1 MQPISP
7 HLLDQARAGDPDA
20 LDALFGE
27 LIDPAFRL
35 ALALLH
41 DRQAAE
47 DAVQEAAVRAWRK
60 LGGLRPD
67 SEVRPWFLAFVANEC
82 RNVRRARWT
91 SVLKL
96 ETLEQVASG
105 IEDDVVIGADLRRAM
120 AGLSHEHR
128 VAIILHYGL
137 DLPLEEVA
145 AATGAALGTVKS
157 RIHRA
162 TAALR
167 ARLAVEEVVS

>member
-7 HLLDQARAGDPDA
+7 HLLDRAQAGDPDA
-20 LDALFGE
+20 LDTLFGE
-27 LIDPAFRL
+27 LIAPAFRL

-47 DAVQEAAVRAWRK
+47 DAVQEAAVLAWRK
-60 LGGLRPD
+60 LDRLRPG
-67 SEVRPWFLAFVANEC
+67 SEVRPWFLAFVANQC
-82 RNVRRARWT
+82 RNTRRARWT

-96 ETLEQVASG
+96 ETLDRVASG
-105 IEDDVVIGADLRRAM
+105 IEDDVVLGADLRRAL
-120 AGLSHEHR
+120 AGLSHQHR
-128 VAIILHYGL
+128 VAIVLHYGL

-145 AATGAALGTVKS
+145 AATGAPLGTVKS

-162 TAALR
+162 AAALR
-167 ARLAVEEVVS
+167 TRLAPEEVVS

>member
-1 MQPISP
+1 MERISP
-7 HLLDQARAGDPDA
+7 ALIARARAGDPDA

-67 SEVRPWFLAFVANEC
+67 AEVRPWFLAFVANQC
-82 RNVRRARWT
+82 RNARRARWR

-96 ETLEQVASG
+96 ETLDRMAAGVEDQV
-105 IEDDVVIGADLRRAM
+105 VLGADVRRAI
-120 AGLSHEHR
+120 AGLSREHR
-128 VAIILHYGL
+128 LALVLHYCL

-145 AATGAALGTVKS
+145 AATGVPLGTVKS
-157 RIHRA
+157 RVHRA
-162 TAALR
+162 AAALR
-167 ARLAVEEVVS
+167 ARLAPEEVVT

>member
-1 MQPISP
+1 MQRTSP
-7 HLLDQARAGDPDA
+7 DLLDRARAGDPDA
-20 LDALFGE
+20 LDGLFGE

-60 LGGLRPD
+60 LGHLRLD
-67 SEVRPWFLAFVANEC
+67 AEVRPWFLAFVANQC
-82 RNVRRARWT
+82 RNARRARWG

-96 ETLEQVASG
+96 ETLERAGPG
-105 IEDDVVIGADLRRAM
+105 IEDHVVRGADLRRAL
-120 AGLSHEHR
+120 AGLSHEQR
-128 VAIILHYGL
+128 VAVVLHYAM
-137 DLPLEEVA
+137 DLPLDEVA
-145 AATGAALGTVKS
+145 AVTGVPAGTVKS

-167 ARLAVEEVVS
+167 ARLAPGEVVS